1 MSRSIT
7 ILKSRFSKQGGAEK
21 YARCLAESFHQKG
34 CKVTVLTTAE
44 GEGKFPFEVIS
55 HKLKSKTSVGKLWEF
70 DSFCTNYLENHPS
83 DIVFGHDRNS
93 FQTHLRAGSGVHRSF
108 LEHRKQFEP
117 TWLHFRHKFNP
128 LHASILK
135 LEKKGFEHPGLK
147 VLFANSHLV
156 KQEILST
163 YAIAPEKIHVIHNGV
178 EWSKWQESFDEW
190 QMHKTG
196 NRFEF
201 LFLGSNFE
209 RKGLG
214 RLIAG
219 LKALNKPDI
228 HLSVVGKDKNQKKFE
243 QMAKGLQ
250 VTFHGPQEDVR
261 PFLQRADSLVIP
273 SFYDPF
279 ANVTTE
285 ALAMGLFVVS
295 SKTNGGSE
303 VLTPTTGC
311 IIEDMKAA
319 LETALQ
325 HPKTPE
331 SAQSIRNS
339 VKHLDFSTQ
348 LRSYLEICLSTS

>member
-1 MSRSIT
+1 MNRSVT

-34 CKVTVLTTAE
+34 CKVTVLTTDE

-70 DSFCTNYLENHPS
+70 DSFCKNYLKNHPAE
-83 DIVFGHDRNS
+83 IVFGHDRNS

-108 LEHRKQFEP
+108 LAHRKQFEP
-117 TWLHFRHKFNP
+117 TWLHFRHKLNP

-135 LEKKGFEHPGLK
+135 LEKQSFEHPELK

-156 KQEILST
+156 KQEILAT
-163 YAIAPEKIHVIHNGV
+163 YAVAPEKIHVIHNGV
-178 EWSKWQESFDEW
+178 EWTKLQESFDNW
-190 QMHKTG
+190 QKHKKG
-196 NRFEF
+196 FEF

-261 PFLQRADSLVIP
+261 PFLQSADCLVIP

-295 SKTNGGSE
+295 SMTNGGSE
-303 VLTPTTGC
+303 VLTPKTGC
-311 IIEDMKAA
+311 IIEERIEDA
-319 LETALQ
+319 LEIALQ

-331 SAQSIRNS
+331 SAQYIRNS